1 MFKIKNCMTVAVL
14 FVVITPA
21 IAEKLDGDVVGCV
34 AESKLDQ
41 HLYALSVKKFAIAE
55 ALIATGE
62 CMYLPDGATVSMIS
76 KGGGMLKVDYRGR
89 RLFIPAWTNMK

>member
-1 MFKIKNCMTVAVL
+1 MFKIKNCMIAAVL
-14 FVVITPA
+14 AAVITPA
-21 IAEKLDGDVVGCV
+21 MAKKLDGDVVGCF

-41 HLYALSVKKFAIAE
+41 HGYAVATKKFAIAD

-62 CMYLPDGATVSMIS
+62 CIYLPDGATVSMIS
-76 KGGGMLKVDYRGR
+76 KDGGMLKVDYRGR

>member
-1 MFKIKNCMTVAVL
+1 MFKIKNWMIAAAL
-14 FVVITPA
+14 AAVITPVM
-21 IAEKLDGDVVGCV
+21 AEKLDGDVVGCFT
-34 AESKLDQ
+34 ESKLD
-41 HLYALSVKKFAIAE
+41 HYGYAVSIKEFAIAD

>member
-1 MFKIKNCMTVAVL
+1 MFKIKSYMIAAAL
-14 FVVITPA
+14 AAVITPA

-41 HLYALSVKKFAIAE
+41 HLYAVSVKKFAIADV
-55 ALIATGE
+55 LIATGE

>member
-1 MFKIKNCMTVAVL
+1 MFKIKNCMIAAAFAT
-14 FVVITPA
+14 VITPA

-34 AESKLDQ
+34 AENRLDQ
-41 HLYALSVKKFAIAE
+41 HLYALSVKKFSIAD

-62 CMYLPDGATVSMIS
+62 CMYLPDGATVSKIS